1 MKSIFNVLKI
11 KARTSLKRFLHVE
24 VLEERVAADYLKI
37 EKLENEIFD
46 LEAKTERLQAELDEC
61 AGKLSRLDDSFYNL
75 DDNLCRL
82 DGRIDDLEEEGYT
95 IENRFDNCVS
105 YDDLDDLPRHEDI
118 PTFNGIRE
126 VIHEELDN
134 LPKSDIANVI
144 STEDQLS
151 VERLVTGIVRSEIAT
166 YNQYLLECTKV
177 MGDHLESKSF
187 D

>member
-1 MKSIFNVLKI
+1 MKRIFNVLKI
-11 KARTSLKRFLHVE
+11 KVRTSLKRFLHVE

-37 EKLENEIFD
+37 EKLENEVFD
-46 LEAKTERLQAELDEC
+46 LEAKAERLQAELDESES
-61 AGKLSRLDDSFYNL
+61 KLSRLDDLYNNMEY
-75 DDNLCRL
+75 DVSRNSEN
-82 DGRIDDLEEEGYT
+82 IDELEEEGYST
-95 IENRFDNCVS
+95 FEKIA
-105 YDDLDDLPRHEDI
+105 DLPSYEDI
-118 PTFNGIRE
+118 PTNSDIRE
-126 VIHEELDN
+126 VVQEELEN